1 MRRDPAENEFLPK
14 GRRPGGDLMII
25 MRKPYDYPEETYHSL
40 VSSNFSIIG

>member
-25 MRKPYDYPEETYHSL
+25 MRRPDDYHEEIYH
-40 VSSNFSIIG
+40 